1 MLLHAFF
8 CVARGLSPVFCSQ
21 DPLLLLLLFDFFS
34 HALFRAAGYW
44 YRRPTF
50 IFIRISRDEIFNA
63 FSQPHHFTLNKMLQ
77 EAIKPNEF
85 KFLKKLYSVINDF
98 KTEDKTRSSCLQ
110 RMWNRGTSSKWCCW
124 AKSTLFFLSTPRCT
138 FSVCCVFT
146 AWIEKHFYLRC
157 TPKSHR
163 T

>member
-1 MLLHAFF
+1 MQGRNADGQWKTTAQSGYPSDLCKALAKAYLTHRSGLACDAL
-8 CVARGLSPVFCSQ
+8 CVSPVFCSQ

-63 FSQPHHFTLNKMLQ
+63 FSQPHYLTLNKMLQ

-85 KFLKKLYSVINDF
+85 KFLKKLYSVINDH
-98 KTEDKTRSSCLQ
+98 
-110 RMWNRGTSSKWCCW
+110 
-124 AKSTLFFLSTPRCT
+124 TLKQKIRLTIKNNLMIFQ
-138 FSVCCVFT
+138 
-146 AWIEKHFYLRC
+146 LRC
-157 TPKSHR
+157 K
-163 T
+163 

>member
-1 MLLHAFF
+1 MLFS

-63 FSQPHHFTLNKMLQ
+63 FSQPHYFTLNKMLQ

-85 KFLKKLYSVINDF
+85 IFSTSVINENDCF
-98 KTEDKTRSSCLQ
+98 KHKIRPDPPVSKECETAAHLQNDAAEQKVLSFSWVLLGVGFLCVVYLQ
-110 RMWNRGTSSKWCCW
+110 RG
-124 AKSTLFFLSTPRCT
+124 
-138 FSVCCVFT
+138 
-146 AWIEKHFYLRC
+146 
-157 TPKSHR
+157 
-163 T
+163 

>member
-1 MLLHAFF
+1 MLFS

-63 FSQPHHFTLNKMLQ
+63 FSQPHYFTLNKMLQ

-85 KFLKKLYSVINDF
+85 KFLKKLYSVINDHTLKQKIRPDLPVSKECETAAHLQNDAAEQKVLSF
-98 KTEDKTRSSCLQ
+98 SRVLLGVGFLCVVYLQ
-110 RMWNRGTSSKWCCW
+110 RG
-124 AKSTLFFLSTPRCT
+124 
-138 FSVCCVFT
+138 
-146 AWIEKHFYLRC
+146 
-157 TPKSHR
+157 
-163 T
+163 